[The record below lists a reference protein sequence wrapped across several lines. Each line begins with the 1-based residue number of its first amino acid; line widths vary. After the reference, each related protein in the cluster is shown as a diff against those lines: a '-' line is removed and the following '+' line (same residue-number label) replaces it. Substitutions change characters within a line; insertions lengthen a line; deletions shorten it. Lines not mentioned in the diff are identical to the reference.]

1 MQKFVKKPV
10 VIEAVE
16 YNGANK
22 EEIEA
27 FVGKKLD
34 TIYTELKEPL
44 ELKIPTL
51 EGDMKASKGDYI
63 IKGIKGEFYPCK
75 PDIFKSTYNVVE
87 DNNGILSEGEKR
99 VRTTFNVLSLATVD
113 IAKQLMAEAI
123 NLLSRDQNDVASY
136 YYDNLNT
143 TQYRELSADYQRE
156 VATAKTKIEEAAM
169 WTVKALTNDIHVV
182 DFNSST
188 KVEDATIPPHQK
200 RVIEEQVELET
211 KYTNL
216 KIFITNNPIFKSLN
230 EEEQLRLSSQLKV
243 MEEYNNILKD
253 RINNFNNG

>member
-99 VRTTFNVLSLATVD
+99 IRTTFNGSTLKTVD
-113 IAKQLMAEAI
+113 TAKQLMAEAI
-123 NLLSRDQNDVASY
+123 NLLSADQNSVASY
-136 YYDNLNT
+136 YYDSLKP
-143 TQYRELSADYQRE
+143 TQYNELAGDYQRE

-169 WTVKALTNDIHVV
+169 WAVKALTNDIHIV
-182 DFNSST
+182 DFNSSV
-188 KVEDATIPPHQK
+188 KIEDSKIPPHQK
-200 RVIEEQVELET
+200 RVIEEQAELDI
-211 KYTNL
+211 KCKNL
-216 KIFITNNPIFKSLN
+216 KVFIDTNPIFTSLHK
-230 EEEQLRLSSQLKV
+230 EEQVRLSSQLKA
-243 MEEYNNILKD
+243 MEDYNNILKE
-253 RINNFNNG
+253 RIDNF

>member
-10 VIEAVE
+10 VIEAIQ
-16 YNGANK
+16 YNGINIT
-22 EEIEA
+22 EIES
-27 FVGKKLD
+27 FVGAKLPTVWLSVED
-34 TIYTELKEPL
+34 TQLV
-44 ELKIPTL
+44 IPTL
-51 EGDMKASKGDYI
+51 EGDMKVSKGDYV

-75 PDIFKSTYNVVE
+75 PDVFKSTYNVVE

-136 YYDNLNT
+136 YYDSNT

-169 WTVKALTNDIHVV
+169 WTVKALTNNIHVAPKTEK
-182 DFNSST
+182 N
-188 KVEDATIPPHQK
+188 IPPHQE
-200 RVIEEQVELET
+200 RVINELKELEL
-211 KYTNL
+211 KITNL
-216 KIFITNNPIFKSLN
+216 TSFIASSTIYPTLDVK
-230 EEEQLRLSSQLKV
+230 EQTLLSNQKDK
-243 MEEYNNILKD
+243 MIEYSNILKE
-253 RINNFNNG
+253 RILSFANE

>member
-10 VIEAVE
+10 VVEAIQ
-16 YNGANK
+16 YNGINIT
-22 EEIEA
+22 EIES
-27 FVGKKLD
+27 FLVSKLPTVWSSVED
-34 TIYTELKEPL
+34 TQLI
-44 ELKIPTL
+44 IPTL
-51 EGDMKASKGDYI
+51 EGDMKVSKGDYI

-99 VRTTFNVLSLATVD
+99 VRTTFNVLSLETVD

-136 YYDNLNT
+136 YYDSINT

-169 WTVKALTNDIHVV
+169 WTVKALTNNIHVAPKTEK
-182 DFNSST
+182 N
-188 KVEDATIPPHQK
+188 IPPHQE
-200 RVIEEQVELET
+200 RVINELKELEL
-211 KYTNL
+211 KITNL
-216 KIFITNNPIFKSLN
+216 TSFITSSTIYPTLDVK
-230 EEEQLRLSSQLKV
+230 EQALLSNQKDK
-243 MEEYNNILKD
+243 MIEYSNILKE
-253 RINNFNNG
+253 RILSFAHE

>member
-10 VIEAVE
+10 VVEAIQ
-16 YNGANK
+16 YNGINIT
-22 EEIEA
+22 EIES
-27 FVGKKLD
+27 FLVSKLPTVWSSVKD
-34 TIYTELKEPL
+34 TQLI
-44 ELKIPTL
+44 IPTL
-51 EGDMKASKGDYI
+51 EGDMKVSKGDYI

-136 YYDNLNT
+136 YYDSINT

-169 WTVKALTNDIHVV
+169 WTVKALTNNIHVAPKTEK
-182 DFNSST
+182 N
-188 KVEDATIPPHQK
+188 IPPHQE
-200 RVIEEQVELET
+200 RVINELKELEL
-211 KYTNL
+211 KITNL
-216 KIFITNNPIFKSLN
+216 TSFITSSTIYPTLDVK
-230 EEEQLRLSSQLKV
+230 EQALLSNQKDK
-243 MEEYNNILKD
+243 MIEYSNILKE
-253 RINNFNNG
+253 RILSFANE

>member
-1 MQKFVKKPV
+1 MKNYVKKPV
-10 VIEAVE
+10 VVQAVE

-27 FVGKKLD
+27 FIGKKLD

-75 PDIFKSTYNVVE
+75 PDIFKSTYNVIE

-99 VRTTFNVLSLATVD
+99 VRTTFNVLSSKSVD

-136 YYDNLNT
+136 YYDFNT
-143 TQYRELSADYQRE
+143 TQFRDLSGDYQRE

-169 WTVKALTNDIHVV
+169 WAVKALTNDIHVV
-182 DFNSST
+182 FFNPPI
-188 KVEDATIPPHQK
+188 KIEDK
-200 RVIEEQVELET
+200 N
-211 KYTNL
+211 TN
-216 KIFITNNPIFKSLN
+216 
-230 EEEQLRLSSQLKV
+230 E
-243 MEEYNNILKD
+243 
-253 RINNFNNG
+253 

>member
-10 VIEAVE
+10 VVQAVE

-51 EGDMKASKGDYI
+51 EGDMKVSKGDYV

-75 PDIFKSTYNVVE
+75 PDVFKSTYNVVE

-99 VRTTFNVLSLATVD
+99 VRTNFNVSSSKSVD
-113 IAKQLMAEAI
+113 TAKQLMAEAI
-123 NLLSRDQNDVASY
+123 NLLFRDQNDVASY

-143 TQYRELSADYQRE
+143 TQFRDLSEDYQRE

-169 WTVKALTNDIHVV
+169 WAVKALTNDIHVV
-182 DFNSST
+182 SFNPPI
-188 KVEDATIPPHQK
+188 KIEDK
-200 RVIEEQVELET
+200 N
-211 KYTNL
+211 TN
-216 KIFITNNPIFKSLN
+216 
-230 EEEQLRLSSQLKV
+230 E
-243 MEEYNNILKD
+243 
-253 RINNFNNG
+253 

>member
-16 YNGANK
+16 YNGTNK
-22 EEIEA
+22 DEIEA
-27 FVGKKLD
+27 FVGKSLPTLMTDMKD
-34 TIYTELKEPL
+34 TGLI
-44 ELKIPTL
+44 IPTL

-99 VRTTFNVLSLATVD
+99 IRTAFNVLSLETVD
-113 IAKQLMAEAI
+113 IIKQLMAEAI

-136 YYDNLNT
+136 YYDSINT

-182 DFNSST
+182 DFNSSIN
-188 KVEDATIPPHQK
+188 VEDK
-200 RVIEEQVELET
+200 N
-211 KYTNL
+211 K
-216 KIFITNNPIFKSLN
+216 N
-230 EEEQLRLSSQLKV
+230 E
-243 MEEYNNILKD
+243 
-253 RINNFNNG
+253 